1 MKIVKLYIVVFFF
14 GLLLFIFGCD
24 NPVPTE
30 LVQDNS
36 AQESPVQVQVLTK
49 DTSNEYYSN
58 GFDTTGVATT
68 YSGTSDVVTISGV
81 KVTVNNITTS
91 SSLAQAVFFDKSHA
105 VHSSNGGVMG
115 YLTIAPG
122 IVKFNNQ
129 RAAKILY
136 HLRFNDH
143 GIHRDTVLGYQYIL
157 SQNSAIPF
165 NFDYGS
171 AISFQLDQMNGGMQY
186 SFNIPTPEEIT
197 GRVNLTGKKVNGN
210 LNALL
215 EWNASTLSNTKVVE
229 IILGV
234 MVKGTNT
241 SYPLYK
247 LSANDNGK
255 LSVPPKLLNEIPFNK
270 YDRFV
275 FTFIRQFII
284 HHNEQGNDLTVYSQ
298 SIHSIILNIP

>member
-1 MKIVKLYIVVFFF
+1 MKIVKSYIVVIFF
-14 GLLLFIFGCD
+14 GLLLVMFGCD
-24 NPVPTE
+24 NPASTE

-36 AQESPVQVQVLTK
+36 TQESPVQVQVLTK

-58 GFDTTGVATT
+58 GYDTTGVATT
-68 YSGTSDVVTISGV
+68 YSGTSNVITVSGV

-91 SSLAQAVFFDKSHA
+91 SSLAQAIFFDKSHP

-115 YLTIAPG
+115 YLTTSPG
-122 IVKFNNQ
+122 VVRFNNQ

-143 GIHRDTVLGYQYIL
+143 GVHRDTVLGYQYLL
-157 SQNSAIPF
+157 SQNSVIPF
-165 NFDYGS
+165 NFPYGS
-171 AISFQLDQMNGGMQY
+171 DISFELDQPIGGMQY
-186 SFNIPTPEEIT
+186 GFNIPTPEEIT
-197 GRVNLTGKKVNGN
+197 GKVKLTGKKLYGN
-210 LNALL
+210 LNAVLQ
-215 EWNASTLSNTKVVE
+215 WNIASVSNTKVAEV
-229 IILGV
+229 ILGV

-241 SYPLYK
+241 SYPLYQ
-247 LSANDNGK
+247 LNANDNGN
-255 LSVPPKLLNEIPFNK
+255 LTIPPKLLNDIPFNK

-275 FTFIRQFII
+275 FTFVRQFII